1 MGSSLLEFQSV
12 GGHGCNREA
21 KVGDN
26 VVGCAKM
33 GCPDCEARRAVIQMM
48 EAGVGSFEKARF
60 VHWPGTTTEVVD
72 EFTWEPRWPGGPN
85 GIKTTRRVRDFFGNA
100 PPAVDTPDTTETQH
114 RLALDRALTRIAQLV
129 VAMTAAGVAI
139 PEASEDGAGP

>member
-72 EFTWEPRWPGGPN
+72 EFTWEPPLSSQY
-85 GIKTTRRVRDFFGNA
+85 A
-100 PPAVDTPDTTETQH
+100 PERNCDD
-114 RLALDRALTRIAQLV
+114 LASVLVWLRTLDPT
-129 VAMTAAGVAI
+129 G
-139 PEASEDGAGP
+139 